1 MNAGGD
7 LHTGSGLAN
16 GNAGSKETDPLFIS
30 RVQIAD

>member
-1 MNAGGD
+1 MPVVICIPA
-7 LHTGSGLAN
+7 LGLAN